1 LLLAD
6 GNNDPLQRAQI
17 IHDVVHSIS
26 LIPDNIT
33 RSVFITEI
41 TKQFQVEESIL
52 LNELNKIRKNQLAK
66 KLDEPQISSIQD
78 FNIPQTQPQTQPNTA
93 TTKQANKGKEER
105 ELIRILMKYGS
116 YAIETEHKPDSSH
129 THTIEV
135 SVAELI
141 IHELEKD
148 HLTFSKALHDRIY
161 KQICEGIQEKKLY
174 QAKYWLKSA
183 DQEIVQLASDFESDN
198 YELSHKW
205 LSKYNIETKTEVDKL
220 KTLVMHAIY
229 TFKKQVILER
239 IGSIHDELNK
249 EDTAN
254 DNEKQVDLLA
264 ELILLEK
271 IKLKFAQHLNQTIC

>member
-1 LLLAD
+1 
-6 GNNDPLQRAQI
+6 
-17 IHDVVHSIS
+17 
-26 LIPDNIT
+26 
-33 RSVFITEI
+33 
-41 TKQFQVEESIL
+41 
-52 LNELNKIRKNQLAK
+52 
-66 KLDEPQISSIQD
+66 
-78 FNIPQTQPQTQPNTA
+78 
-93 TTKQANKGKEER
+93 
-105 ELIRILMKYGS
+105 M
-116 YAIETEHKPDSSH
+116 
-129 THTIEV
+129 
-135 SVAELI
+135 
-141 IHELEKD
+141 
-148 HLTFSKALHDRIY
+148 
-161 KQICEGIQEKKLY
+161 
-174 QAKYWLKSA
+174 
-183 DQEIVQLASDFESDN
+183 ASDFESDN